1 MERST
6 LKEQYAARKNAVIDF
21 WVTLC
26 IVCRLG
32 FPGILAESFGFLTL
46 LVDYGSCVVQLLII
60 LFASADTVDE
70 IRLLDLKGKYLPIY
84 TAVLLLILQ
93 SMLVTY
99 SVSAELTTCI
109 RFAITVLFGL
119 WLADHYEVRRLLEIL
134 CTAQAIFVVMNL
146 LLYFVFRRYGFYY
159 DEEGRYLF
167 HGLMN
172 RKNALGE
179 ELALGLV
186 LETALFC
193 MKRRAKEAI
202 GLFQVFGLM
211 AQVFLLVITQATGAL
226 FTALLP
232 ILYLLAHERGA
243 LKLPRLHWAHWYILL
258 SVGFL
263 IAALTI
269 LPLFAPLLEALGKDA
284 TLSNRTLMWEEIIPF
299 MTESHTFTGYGMFM
313 FWNDAS
319 ALKSLQDRFQ
329 RDSWFRSMGFGSHNT
344 LLEMW
349 LDVGLFGIG
358 LYFFMLLYSFRRV
371 KKFTND
377 QYLACSAIMCPL
389 LIRGLTERSYTNAGY
404 ATLFLFVMLGIACTG
419 SERAQPLY
427 PRRPFLQ
434 PATAR
439 EKREETK

>member
-1 MERST
+1 MERAT
-6 LKEQYAARKNAVIDF
+6 LKEQYAARKTAVIDF
-21 WVTLC
+21 WATLC

-32 FPGILAESFGFLTL
+32 FPGILAESYGFLTP

-70 IRLLDLKGKYLPIY
+70 IRVLDLKGKYLAIY
-84 TAVLLLILQ
+84 AMVVVLIGQ

-99 SVSAELTTCI
+99 SISAELTTCL
-109 RFAITVLFGL
+109 RFTVTVLFAL
-119 WLADHYEVRRLLEIL
+119 WLADHYEVRRLLEII
-134 CTAQAIFVVMNL
+134 CAAQAIFVVMNL

-172 RKNALGE
+172 RKNTLGE
-179 ELALGLV
+179 ELAFGLV
-186 LETALFC
+186 LQTALFC

-202 GLFQVFGLM
+202 SLFQTFGLM

-232 ILYLLAHERGA
+232 ILYLLAHERDTF
-243 LKLPRLHWAHWYILL
+243 KLPRLHWAHWYILL

-263 IAALTI
+263 VAALTI
-269 LPLFAPLLEALGKDA
+269 LPLFSPLLEALGKDA

-313 FWNDAS
+313 FWNDKT
-319 ALKSLQDRFQ
+319 ALKALQDRFQ
-329 RDSWFRSMGFGSHNT
+329 RDSWFRSMGYGSHNT

-349 LDVGLFGIG
+349 LDVGLIG
-358 LYFFMLLYSFRRV
+358 LALYFFVLLHSFRRV
-371 KKFTND
+371 KKFTDD
-377 QYLACSAIMCPL
+377 QYLACSAFIFPL

-404 ATLFLFVMLGIACTG
+404 LTLFLFIMLGIACNG
-419 SERAQPLY
+419 GEQKLPKY
-427 PRRPFLQ
+427 PRRPFL
-434 PATAR
+434 PADPT
-439 EKREETK
+439 EETIKRS